1 MDLDGMKYVF
11 TRLFALFL
19 MILGYHA
26 FLFKNITILS
36 LYARYLSDCFSLFT
50 VALHKN
56 VTDTYA
62 VVSGSV
68 SDLSHTLPV
77 LMR

>member
-11 TRLFALFL
+11 TRLFALFFDVIRISRISFQKYNNPV
-19 MILGYHA
+19 MICKIFVRL
-26 FLFKNITILS
+26 
-36 LYARYLSDCFSLFT
+36 FSLFT

-56 VTDTYA
+56 ANVTYA
-62 VVSGSV
+62 VASRSF

>member
-1 MDLDGMKYVF
+1 MQDICQTVF
-11 TRLFALFL
+11 HF
-19 MILGYHA
+19 
-26 FLFKNITILS
+26 
-36 LYARYLSDCFSLFT
+36 FT

-56 VTDTYA
+56 VTDIYA
-62 VVSGSV
+62 VASGAF

>member
-1 MDLDGMKYVF
+1 MICKIFV
-11 TRLFALFL
+11 RL
-19 MILGYHA
+19 
-26 FLFKNITILS
+26 
-36 LYARYLSDCFSLFT
+36 FSLFT

-56 VTDTYA
+56 ANATYA
-62 VVSGSV
+62 VASGSF

>member
-1 MDLDGMKYVF
+1 MQDICQTVF
-11 TRLFALFL
+11 L
-19 MILGYHA
+19 
-26 FLFKNITILS
+26 
-36 LYARYLSDCFSLFT
+36 LFT

-56 VTDTYA
+56 ITGTYA

>member
-1 MDLDGMKYVF
+1 MICKIFV
-11 TRLFALFL
+11 RL
-19 MILGYHA
+19 
-26 FLFKNITILS
+26 
-36 LYARYLSDCFSLFT
+36 FSLFT

-62 VVSGSV
+62 VTSGAF